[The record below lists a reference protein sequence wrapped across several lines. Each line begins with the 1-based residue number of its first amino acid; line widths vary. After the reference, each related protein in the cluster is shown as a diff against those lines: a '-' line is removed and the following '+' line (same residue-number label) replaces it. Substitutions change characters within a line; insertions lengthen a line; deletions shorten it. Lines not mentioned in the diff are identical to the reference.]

1 MGLLERVA
9 TIIEPFIAEAIVRND
24 PEYDPVLYTA
34 IEGRVDV
41 LCSRDRDLYTAE
53 VNSFCRATTWGISGD
68 SWCCPR
74 GLTAGRS
81 PACSGV
87 SLKRAVAS

>member
-1 MGLLERVA
+1 VGLLERVA

-41 LCSRDRDLYTAE
+41 LCSRDRDL
-53 VNSFCRATTWGISGD
+53 CQ
-68 SWCCPR
+68 
-74 GLTAGRS
+74 RS
-81 PACSGV
+81 PETA
-87 SLKRAVAS
+87 